1 MEQINDRLYSW
12 ASDLDPNARLQ
23 AERTARMPILAGPL
37 ALMPD
42 AHWGMGATVGSVIAT
57 DNAVMPA
64 AVGVD
69 IGCGMIAVE
78 CPFMV
83 DVLPDNLGKLHG
95 YIGKVVPAGV
105 GQGHELGSRNT
116 PDLPAGVP
124 EMDLKLRV
132 TAYTQLGSLGSG
144 NHFVE
149 VCADERDIV
158 WVVLHSGSRGVGNKL
173 AVKHINNAKGI
184 MKHLGERLEDP
195 DLAFLME
202 GTEDFDAYI
211 QAMLWAQDYA
221 MLNRSIMMDAVV
233 QQLKGFV
240 GIDFREVQRINCH
253 HNFTQREVHN
263 GRGMWITRKGAIQAG
278 IGDKGVIPGSM
289 GTRSYI
295 VSGAGN
301 PLSYNSCSHGAGR
314 RMGRKEAER
323 TYTVEDLRAQMVGK
337 TWNDRDAGKL
347 VDEIPMAYKDIDR
360 VMDDQ
365 KDLVTVDHVLHQL
378 LNYKGT

>member
-116 PDLPAGVP
+116 PDLPANAP